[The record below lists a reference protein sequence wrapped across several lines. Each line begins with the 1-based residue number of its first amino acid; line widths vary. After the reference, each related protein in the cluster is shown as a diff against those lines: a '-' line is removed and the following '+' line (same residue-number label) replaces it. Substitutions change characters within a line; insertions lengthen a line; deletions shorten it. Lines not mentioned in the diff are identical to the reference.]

1 MRGVFTKHYGDLL
14 LFEDL
19 EVEVLDGAVNRITG
33 PSGRGKTTLMR
44 LMSGLEENEA
54 GAIGDFAGHS
64 SAWVF
69 QEDRLVDFMSALTNI
84 TIGDFAGHSSAWVF
98 QEDRLVDFMSAL
110 TNITLAVGRTVEKA
124 VVVKALKELGLDDP
138 AKAVGDYSGGMRRR
152 VALCRALLSDGE
164 VLYLD
169 EPFTG
174 LDSATRAQAA
184 SFIERYRRGR
194 TLILVDHEDEAEP
207 FLPVENAIAL

>member
-1 MRGVFTKHYGDLL
+1 MRGVFTKHYGGLL

-54 GAIGDFAGHS
+54 GS
-64 SAWVF
+64 
-69 QEDRLVDFMSALTNI
+69 
-84 TIGDFAGHSSAWVF
+84 IGDFAGHSSAWVF

-124 VVVKALKELGLDDP
+124 VVVKALKELGLDDS

-174 LDSATRAQAA
+174 LDSATRALAA

>member
-1 MRGVFTKHYGDLL
+1 MIAQLEGD
-14 LFEDL
+14 
-19 EVEVLDGAVNRITG
+19 
-33 PSGRGKTTLMR
+33 
-44 LMSGLEENEA
+44 
-54 GAIGDFAGHS
+54 
-64 SAWVF
+64 
-69 QEDRLVDFMSALTNI
+69 
-84 TIGDFAGHSSAWVF
+84 
-98 QEDRLVDFMSAL
+98 
-110 TNITLAVGRTVEKA
+110 VEKA
-124 VVVKALKELGLDDP
+124 VVVKALKELGLDDS

-174 LDSATRAQAA
+174 LDGATRAQAA
-184 SFIERYRRGR
+184 SFIERHRRGR

>member
-54 GAIGDFAGHS
+54 GPIGDFAAHS

-69 QEDRLVDFMSALTNI
+69 QEDRLASSMSARANI
-84 TIGDFAGHSSAWVF
+84 A
-98 QEDRLVDFMSAL
+98 
-110 TNITLAVGRTVEKA
+110 LAVGKA
-124 VVVKALKELGLDDP
+124 AGRQRILEALGQLGLEDDGKP
-138 AKAVGDYSGGMRRR
+138 VRDYSGGMRRR

-174 LDSATRAQAA
+174 LDSATRALAA

-194 TLILVDHEDEAEP
+194 TLILVDHEDEEEP
-207 FLPVENAIAL
+207 FLPVENTIAL